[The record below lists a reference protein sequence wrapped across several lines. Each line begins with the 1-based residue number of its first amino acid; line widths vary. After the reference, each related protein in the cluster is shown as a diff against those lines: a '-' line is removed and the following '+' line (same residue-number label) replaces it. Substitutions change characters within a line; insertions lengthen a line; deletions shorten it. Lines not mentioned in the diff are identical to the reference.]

1 MFFYEGQSCP
11 VCHEHFGEQDDIV
24 TCPECGAP
32 HHRDCWK
39 SEGHCHF
46 AADHGTERQWAQ
58 GNAASAKPA
67 NEHQKNC
74 PNCGKQNPEF
84 AEFCSHCGK
93 DFETEDWSD
102 HADSPNQPPIGQY
115 TPPMQGDFVRF
126 GMPFQDPYGGVP
138 RHEHIEEFTVDEI
151 AQVVGPNSA
160 YYLPRF
166 YNMTHGGSKLSWN
179 WMSFL
184 LPYNWLLYRKNIL
197 WGILSFLFFTAT
209 TVLNDTLFAH
219 LNFPTNAAT
228 PEALVAAVEQLLA
241 RPEAQIV
248 IWICLLL
255 SLLVLAVRVLIGMF
269 GNYLYLKTVLRK
281 AKKLKENPTDAYGQN
296 PLTTGGVSFALAVLP
311 EMLSLFA
318 YYILFLFM

>member
-11 VCHEHFGEQDDIV
+11 VCHQHFGEQDDIV

-58 GNAASAKPA
+58 GNRSSADTA
-67 NEHQKNC
+67 NDHLKTC
-74 PNCGKQNPEF
+74 PVCGKQNPEF
-84 AEFCSHCGK
+84 SEFCSHCGK
-93 DFETEDWSD
+93 DFETGDWSED
-102 HADSPNQPPIGQY
+102 KAHSEQPPAKQY

-126 GMPFQDPYGGVP
+126 GMPIQDPYGGVP
-138 RHEHIEEFTVDEI
+138 RHEHIGEFTVDEI
-151 AQVVGPNSA
+151 AQVVGPNLA

-184 LPYNWLLYRKNIL
+184 LPYNWFLYRKNIL

-209 TVLNDTLFAH
+209 SVFSDALFTQ
-219 LNFPTNAAT
+219 LNFPTNAVTPDALFAAAEQLMAK
-228 PEALVAAVEQLLA
+228 PEA
-241 RPEAQIV
+241 RIV
-248 IWICLLL
+248 MMICSLL
-255 SLLVLAVRVLIGMF
+255 SLLVLIVRILIGMF

-281 AKKLKENPTDAYGQN
+281 AKKLKENPVLSYGQSPMN
-296 PLTTGGVSFALAVLP
+296 SSGVSFILAVLP

-318 YYILFLFM
+318 LYVLMLF

>member
-32 HHRDCWK
+32 HHRNCWK
-39 SEGHCHF
+39 SEGHCRF

-58 GNAASAKPA
+58 GSAASAKPA
-67 NEHQKNC
+67 NEYQKSC
-74 PNCGKQNPEF
+74 PNCGKPNPEF

-102 HADSPNQPPIGQY
+102 HKTSSHQPPVGQY

-126 GMPFQDPYGGVP
+126 GTPFQDPYGGVP
-138 RHEHIEEFTVDEI
+138 RHEHISEFTVDEI

-219 LNFPTNAAT
+219 LNLPTNVAT
-228 PEALVAAVEQLLA
+228 PEALISAVEQLLA
-241 RPEAQIV
+241 KPEAQMV

-255 SLLVLAVRVLIGMF
+255 SLLVLAVRILIAMF

-281 AKKLKENPTDAYGQN
+281 AKKLKENPTLSYGQK

-318 YYILFLFM
+318 YNILILFI